1 MLQATD
7 VPSSRPN
14 DRRASTGPHPS
25 KENMISNPV
34 TLDVPAYS
42 RSRHRTPSACTNATR
57 PSPSTAR
64 CCTSL
69 PTPSAPSPATC
80 SWLASSSACNSPR
93 DRITPP
99 GRPSVR
105 RFNPHLCAHP
115 GRAWKLGKRR
125 SIGRK
130 NTGWKPMLH
139 CFPDCRAIS
148 QSRPGSYRR
157 APGVT
162 TRRRKVALG
171 FQPVFCSY
179 R

>member
-115 GRAWKLGKRR
+115 GRSVETWKTPLDRAKEHRLEAYATLFSGLSSDLSEPSRELSPCTR
-125 SIGRK
+125 S
-130 NTGWKPMLH
+130 
-139 CFPDCRAIS
+139 DDA
-148 QSRPGSYRR
+148 
-157 APGVT
+157 A
-162 TRRRKVALG
+162 A
-171 FQPVFCSY
+171 
-179 R
+179 